1 MIRLDPQHHSCPRA
15 RRPVPASQEISSAP
29 RRSSGLSLAG
39 KGRLSLKRAGLTS
52 IAADLARPLTLT
64 VPAAFIPGM
73 RPSRWPVRIDQAK
86 WHANGAAAT
95 RGADCRCF
103 EPNVAG
109 LTSGLLKT
117 GKMEGEHNGARH
129 VRASS
134 VGFRSG
140 EAATEG

>member
-1 MIRLDPQHHSCPRA
+1 MTSS
-15 RRPVPASQEISSAP
+15 RR
-29 RRSSGLSLAG
+29 
-39 KGRLSLKRAGLTS
+39 
-52 IAADLARPLTLT
+52 
-64 VPAAFIPGM
+64 
-73 RPSRWPVRIDQAK
+73 PVRIDQAK

-140 EAATEG
+140 EAATEGSAGDPRALAVANLLHNDAAAGNAVA

>member
-1 MIRLDPQHHSCPRA
+1 MLI
-15 RRPVPASQEISSAP
+15 E
-29 RRSSGLSLAG
+29 
-39 KGRLSLKRAGLTS
+39 
-52 IAADLARPLTLT
+52 
-64 VPAAFIPGM
+64 
-73 RPSRWPVRIDQAK
+73 QAK
-86 WHANGAAAT
+86 WHANGAAD
-95 RGADCRCF
+95 RGYL

-140 EAATEG
+140 EAATEGSTGNPRALAVANLLHNDAAAANVVV